1 MGKKVCEGFL
11 AVYLSQADRNNEEEE
26 VLENEV
32 PRGRDVKRKRC
43 QGENWT
49 KKEISGN
56 RDVKS
61 KRCQETVVK
70 RIR

>member
-11 AVYLSQADRNNEEEE
+11 AVYLSQADRNNEEKE

-49 KKEISGN
+49 KK
-56 RDVKS
+56 RDLRKPG
-61 KRCQETVVK
+61 CQEQAVS
-70 RIR
+70 RNSCQEN